1 MEPNPPLALWFPG
14 QDKKFTRNTMGQ
26 PHDPASLMR
35 QIDENLRRVYRDEPV
50 EEVPD
55 KFAKL
60 LEKLKEQD
68 TKNGK

>member
-1 MEPNPPLALWFPG
+1 
-14 QDKKFTRNTMGQ
+14 MGQ